1 MSQMKSLSSHRVV
14 PRDGHF
20 RITNLEGFESF
31 RIRMDSDPLG
41 SGLERFE
48 SFWIRVEN
56 IRIRPDPV
64 YARFAPPRNVA
75 FRSAVLR
82 YTNDLSYST
91 LNIQ

>member
-1 MSQMKSLSSHRVV
+1 MACLEQYINLRVY
-14 PRDGHF
+14 RDGHL

-31 RIRMDSDPLG
+31 RIRINTDPLG

-56 IRIRPDPV
+56 ILIRPDPV
-64 YARFAPPRNVA
+64 YARLALPRNRA
-75 FRSAVLR
+75 FRSAVLH
-82 YTNDLSYST
+82 YTSDLSYCT